1 MKNNRKKLNNGLI
14 VMNKGERVA
23 VISLLSVITVLLAF
37 SVLRPALPFSST
49 EEHAFHNLDSM
60 IALRERAAS
69 ERAAMERAAM
79 ENAAAAV
86 AAQDS
91 QGSAAGVSG
100 NRPQRASRNDS
111 QGNALNRPSSGNAG
125 GNSSTSRAPIPVLDL
140 NTADS
145 TQLVALPQIG
155 EVMASRIHRYRNR
168 LGGFVSFEQLYEVRG
183 MDSARF
189 ATIRPYLVME
199 SSGITKLEVNRDEF
213 RTLLRHPYL
222 EYEQVRAIV
231 NHRERRGLIRNW
243 EQLKQITGEVNPLL
257 EHYVSY

>member
-14 VMNKGERVA
+14 VMNKGERIA

-69 ERAAMERAAM
+69 ERAASERTAM
-79 ENAAAAV
+79 ENAV
-86 AAQDS
+86 PS
-91 QGSAAGVSG
+91 GGSTGPATSVSS
-100 NRPQRASRNDS
+100 NRPQRPSHSSNSGSA
-111 QGNALNRPSSGNAG
+111 QNRPSDHSG
-125 GNSSTSRAPIPVLDL
+125 SHSSISTSRARIPILDL

-183 MDSARF
+183 MDSTRF
-189 ATIRPYLVME
+189 ATIRPYLVLE

-257 EHYVSY
+257 EHYISY